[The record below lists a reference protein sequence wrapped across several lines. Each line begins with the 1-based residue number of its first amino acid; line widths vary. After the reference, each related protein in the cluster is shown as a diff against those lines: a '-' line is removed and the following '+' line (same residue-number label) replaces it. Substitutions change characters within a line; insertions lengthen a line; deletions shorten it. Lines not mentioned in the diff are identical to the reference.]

1 MFAKKSETTFP
12 IFPLSGALL
21 LPGGYLPL
29 NIFEPRYINMVDDAL
44 GQDRII
50 GMIQPHC
57 GNKAEGAKKKE
68 CPELYKTGC
77 LGKITSFHET
87 DQGTYLITL
96 TGIKR
101 FDTVKEKPSD
111 RGYRL
116 MEVDTEQYENDTQE
130 LGECDLQW
138 DCVEQKLKEY
148 LTLTEIEC
156 DMDAIE
162 EAPRSRLL
170 AILSMVCPFSS
181 SEKQALLEAR
191 NCEERLSL
199 FAKIIDMAI
208 QTNNKPEAVEH

>member
-1 MFAKKSETTFP
+1 MFAKSKETIYP

-44 GQDRII
+44 GAERII

-57 GNKAEGAKKKE
+57 GNMDATAKQE
-68 CPELYKTGC
+68 CPELYQTGC

-96 TGIKR
+96 TGVKR
-101 FDTVKEKPSD
+101 FDVIEEKQCK

-116 MEVDTEQYENDTQE
+116 MSVNTGAYEDDAKD
-130 LGECDLQW
+130 LGQCDLKW
-138 DCVEQKLKEY
+138 EPLEQKLKQY
-148 LTLTEIEC
+148 LALAEIEC
-156 DMDAIE
+156 DMAAIE
-162 EAPRSRLL
+162 DAPRSRLL

-199 FAKIIDMAI
+199 FDQIIDMAI
-208 QTNNKPEAVEH
+208 KTKNNPDAIKH